1 MKHIHTLL
9 ILFFLFSSLSNIAQD
24 KVLIEI
30 EDQHITQSEFVQ
42 LYKKN
47 NSATSLNKST
57 IDEYL
62 ELYIN
67 FKLKVLEAKALGLDT
82 LSSFTNE
89 LSGYRQQL
97 AQPYLSSERI
107 LEKLKKEAYERMKEE
122 VRVSHILINVGQD
135 ASSKDTLEAYKKA
148 KKVLKLL
155 KEGSDFVRTAQQ
167 YSDDESVKI
176 NNGDL
181 GYFTAFQ
188 MVYPFESASYDT
200 PKGEFSDIV
209 RSRFGYHIIKVE
221 DKRPANGIIHARHIL
236 ISTDGKYGNPVDAEG
251 KINEIYKQLEKGEDF
266 EMLAKQFSDDV
277 FSSRQGGE
285 LQPFTINQMVE
296 DFQEKVLA
304 LNEGDYSKPF
314 KTQYGWHIAQL
325 IKKEG
330 IKPYEEIEHSIEQK
344 VKRDSRGNQT
354 KGALLSQIKDQYG
367 FKENHN
373 ALKDFYTI
381 VDDTYFDV
389 QWEPSAAKHLNKFM
403 FSIGDQT
410 ITQVDFTNY
419 LSKHQVRRGK
429 TNVEV
434 LVNRLYDKFQKEEL
448 LAYKNSKL
456 EEEEPEFK
464 ALVGEYHDGI
474 LLFNLTDEMVWSKA
488 IEDTNALKDFYQK
501 NKERYKW
508 DKRVEATLY
517 NSNNEE
523 IAQKAIKLIEAG
535 KSNEDIASE
544 LNTSSNLNIKY
555 EEGKIY
561 LKGDHPI
568 VDEVKWTKGISK
580 TVKKDNRVFFVD
592 IKEVLQPSYK
602 TLDEARG
609 LIISDYQDQ
618 IEKEWVKE
626 LREKYNFKVNKT
638 TLKKLKND
646 MTL

>member
-236 ISTDGKYGNPVDAEG
+236 ISTDGKYGNPIDAEG
-251 KINEIYKQLEKGEDF
+251 KDRK
-266 EMLAKQFSDDV
+266 S
-277 FSSRQGGE
+277 
-285 LQPFTINQMVE
+285 T
-296 DFQEKVLA
+296 
-304 LNEGDYSKPF
+304 
-314 KTQYGWHIAQL
+314 
-325 IKKEG
+325 
-330 IKPYEEIEHSIEQK
+330 
-344 VKRDSRGNQT
+344 
-354 KGALLSQIKDQYG
+354 
-367 FKENHN
+367 
-373 ALKDFYTI
+373 
-381 VDDTYFDV
+381 
-389 QWEPSAAKHLNKFM
+389 
-403 FSIGDQT
+403 
-410 ITQVDFTNY
+410 
-419 LSKHQVRRGK
+419 
-429 TNVEV
+429 
-434 LVNRLYDKFQKEEL
+434 RL
-448 LAYKNSKL
+448 
-456 EEEEPEFK
+456 
-464 ALVGEYHDGI
+464 
-474 LLFNLTDEMVWSKA
+474 
-488 IEDTNALKDFYQK
+488 
-501 NKERYKW
+501 
-508 DKRVEATLY
+508 
-517 NSNNEE
+517 
-523 IAQKAIKLIEAG
+523 
-535 KSNEDIASE
+535 
-544 LNTSSNLNIKY
+544 
-555 EEGKIY
+555 
-561 LKGDHPI
+561 
-568 VDEVKWTKGISK
+568 
-580 TVKKDNRVFFVD
+580 
-592 IKEVLQPSYK
+592 
-602 TLDEARG
+602 
-609 LIISDYQDQ
+609 
-618 IEKEWVKE
+618 
-626 LREKYNFKVNKT
+626 
-638 TLKKLKND
+638 
-646 MTL
+646 